1 MIWEGKKN
9 QTYILPCWE
18 MALPLSLWLFSI
30 SLSPQSH
37 PKPLWTSRHLPLISA
52 EGVGW
57 ELPEPGAGHLPVL
70 SVFCLA
76 REALVSL
83 AASGLL

>member
-1 MIWEGKKN
+1 MIWEGKIKLIFFPAGKWP
-9 QTYILPCWE
+9 YR
-18 MALPLSLWLFSI
+18 SLWPCSI

-37 PKPLWTSRHLPLISA
+37 PKPLWTPRHLPLISA

-57 ELPEPGAGHLPVL
+57 ELPEPGAGHFPVL

-76 REALVSL
+76 REALISL
-83 AASGLL
+83 ATSGLL